1 MTQIL
6 SLLGK
11 GGTGRTTLAIAL
23 AQRWAAA
30 GRRVLFAAAGMDPSA
45 GLLLNAPL
53 PFQPE
58 PLREHLSG
66 VQLRSTVLLEQAWEQ
81 LKEMEVQYLRTPFF
95 KDVYGEEL
103 GILPGLDAVLALN
116 ALRQWSRN
124 GQYDL
129 IVFDGP
135 ATPELLRLWAI
146 PDVLSWYVRRFER
159 VLSSSDLG
167 RTLSPFIQPIATA
180 ILSVGVSSD
189 TAGRSAS
196 AVNDQIEQGRQALA
210 DPQQIAAYL
219 VTTPDPLA
227 IAAART
233 YWGAAQQAGLSV
245 GGILLNRG
253 TLPDWVGEQ
262 FHPLPLSFVPEAP
275 AAWDL
280 LEAAMPD
287 PLKLN
292 LVPKPIAIDVVA
304 KQISLFLPSFD
315 KKQVRLTQYGT
326 EITVEAGDQRRN
338 IILPEALKGCRVAGA
353 KFQDQQLILSLQ

>member
-1 MTQIL
+1 
-6 SLLGK
+6 
-11 GGTGRTTLAIAL
+11 
-23 AQRWAAA
+23 
-30 GRRVLFAAAGMDPSA
+30 VLFAAAGVDPSA
-45 GLLLNAPL
+45 GLLLNTTL

-58 PLREHLSG
+58 PLGEHLSG

-81 LKEMEVQYLRTPFF
+81 LKTLEQQYLRTPFF

-103 GILPGLDAVLALN
+103 GILPGLDDALALN

-167 RTLSPFIQPIATA
+167 RTLSPFIQPLATA
-180 ILSVGVSSD
+180 ILSVGFSSD
-189 TAGRSAS
+189 TASRSAS

-219 VTTPDPLA
+219 VTTADPLA

-233 YWGAAQQAGLSV
+233 YWGAAQQAGLIV
-245 GGILLNRG
+245 GGVLLNRG
-253 TLPDWVGEQ
+253 TLPNAVGESFQ
-262 FHPLPLSFVPEAP
+262 PLPLNFVPEA
-275 AAWDL
+275 ATAWDL

-287 PLKLN
+287 PAQLDAAPRPLT
-292 LVPKPIAIDVVA
+292 IDVAA

-315 KKQVRLTQYGT
+315 KKQVRLTQYGK
-326 EITVEAGDQRRN
+326 EITIEAGDQRRN
-338 IILPEALKGCRVAGA
+338 IILPEALKGCSVAGA
-353 KFQDQQLILSLQ
+353 KFQDQRLILSLQ